1 MDKVTEKIT
10 ISTKDSSDSF
20 GFFKYVFNFDD
31 ENKAQL
37 LNIMQYTIMAII
49 PVIITLKLIKFLIP
63 EEDESKGNLEII
75 AEIIGQLV
83 IIITAI
89 WIFNKMIRYVPT
101 YSQVDYSTFD
111 SISFMMPF
119 LIILSTMQTKFAA
132 KLNIL
137 SDRLLD
143 KWYGNSIEN
152 NTEKKKTNI
161 KVTQPLA
168 GGREYPQHQTSRADY
183 LDTSILPPPGQMPGG
198 HTEGAHIQQV
208 HNQATQPRTDFNN
221 MYAGPSNPLQNA
233 NVPGQEEPFEPM
245 AANSVLGGGFGGSVW

>member
-10 ISTKDSSDSF
+10 VSTKDSSDSF

-49 PVIITLKLIKFLIP
+49 PVIITLKFIKFIIP
-63 EEDESKGNLEII
+63 EEDESKGSLEIV
-75 AEIIGQLV
+75 AEVVGQLV
-83 IIITAI
+83 IIISAI

-111 SISFMMPF
+111 SISFMIPF

-137 SDRLLD
+137 SDRVMD
-143 KWYGNSIEN
+143 MWYGNSVEY
-152 NTEKKKTNI
+152 TEKKKGNV

-168 GGREYPQHQTSRADY
+168 GGRGQHPQHQTSRADY
-183 LDTSILPPPGQMPGG
+183 LDTSVLPPPGQMPGG

-221 MYAGPSNPLQNA
+221 MYAGPSNPLENA
-233 NVPGQEEPFEPM
+233 NIPGQETFEPM
-245 AANSVLGGGFGGSVW
+245 AANGVLGGAFGGSAW